1 LVLHAI
7 FWATGTCFI
16 IITSLEILL
25 KTFSAKF
32 VGGRT
37 KSSCFG
43 QNSVLVPE
51 PKFRKKLKYRDL
63 SIFFGN

>member
-1 LVLHAI
+1 MKQKLVLREI
-7 FWATGTCFI
+7 FWDTGTCFT
-16 IITSLEILL
+16 IITSLETLL

-37 KSSCFG
+37 KSSSFG

-51 PKFRKKLKYRDL
+51 PKFRK
-63 SIFFGN
+63 N